1 MASVFVSDADRA
13 YDFYVRRLGFAV
25 LDDQPLNDGDRRLEI
40 APPGAET
47 RLAVVKPAPSS
58 PGTALGGITRI
69 VFSTDDIQSA
79 YEELSTRGVSFSEKP
94 ARQIWG
100 AVEAHFADP
109 DGNIFLLVEGD
120 D

>member
-1 MASVFVSDADRA
+1 MIKRIKLASVFVTDADRA
-13 YDFYVRRLGFAV
+13 YDFYVRRLGFEPA
-25 LDDQPLNDGDRRLEI
+25 PLS
-40 APPGAET
+40 PGA
-47 RLAVVKPAPSS
+47 
-58 PGTALGGITRI
+58 ALGGITRI
-69 VFSTDDIQSA
+69 VFSTDEIQSA
-79 YEELSTRGVSFSEKP
+79 YQELFARGVSFSEKP